1 MALGWFGNFSKSR
14 KWEHP
19 CPCAQR
25 SRRPC
30 INNELMNAGERT
42 HQNIFAELC
51 KRNITN
57 SRYMNFKINIK
68 MFFLLFFCIQI
79 LRSRAYLN
87 ESSLQA
93 DYVACKLPFP
103 HFHAKQTV

>member
-14 KWEHP
+14 RWEHP

-51 KRNITN
+51 KMNITN
-57 SRYMNFKINIK
+57 SRYMNFKNK
-68 MFFLLFFCIQI
+68 YKDVFLAVLLHPDIEIPPIC
-79 LRSRAYLN
+79 
-87 ESSLQA
+87 
-93 DYVACKLPFP
+93 
-103 HFHAKQTV
+103 